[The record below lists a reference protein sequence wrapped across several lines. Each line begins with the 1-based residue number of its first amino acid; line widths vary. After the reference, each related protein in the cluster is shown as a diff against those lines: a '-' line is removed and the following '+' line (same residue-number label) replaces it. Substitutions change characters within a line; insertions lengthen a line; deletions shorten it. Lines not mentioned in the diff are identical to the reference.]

1 MLTLMAK
8 QITQMLIQAS
18 LIEEGDT
25 ELYCYGFFVLIS
37 RAYYFLI
44 TITIG
49 LFMHIPIES
58 IVFYVVF
65 ILLRSY
71 AGGVHAKKESVC
83 NAMTTLALIT
93 AVVGNKQLGALGSN
107 PIALL
112 MLLFGS
118 LCIVQFSP
126 LDTEEKPLDDYEKS
140 KYRQICVVIV
150 FSCITASLIA
160 HILDLP
166 TMVYSV
172 SCAVFLESILL
183 IAGKFRSS

>member
-1 MLTLMAK
+1 MLTLIAK
-8 QITQMLIQAS
+8 QITQILIHTS
-18 LIEEGDT
+18 LIEEGDA
-25 ELYCYGFFVLIS
+25 ELYCYAIFVLIS

-44 TITIG
+44 TIIIG

-58 IVFYVVF
+58 VVFYVVF

-83 NAMTTLALIT
+83 NSLTTLALIA
-93 AVVGNKQLGALGSN
+93 AVVGIKQLESLVSN
-107 PIALL
+107 SIALL
-112 MLLFGS
+112 MLSFGS
-118 LCIVQFSP
+118 LCILLFSP
-126 LDTEEKPLDDYEKS
+126 LDTVEKPLDDYEKS
-140 KYRQICVVIV
+140 KYRHICVVII

-160 HILDLP
+160 HMLDLP

-183 IAGKFRSS
+183 IAGKL